1 MRTSFRFVV
10 CLTLLSGVSLGTTL
24 CRGAEPKLDSKPA
37 AKKAAATKAEVKTG
51 PVYRLRLPQDASM
64 WMRPQTGKDWQ
75 ELHRQLDRRAEAIV
89 EVVDRS
95 KVDQN
100 LFVDLWGLRLFV
112 ASDQCRQKVLGL
124 PLESDT
130 LVTQEFL
137 VRSLLSRR
145 RAATGIEPE
154 IIPVN
159 NPVGKELGNEG
170 MVLLK
175 KCEFARKGQYFTSQ
189 SATLEKHEGDSY
201 GVRIS
206 DFYIDKYKVT
216 NAEYCRFLNA
226 GNPGYW
232 NWAKWNQAITRKPDG
247 SFEVAAGKDKLPVV
261 GVNWY
266 QAAGYLKWAGKRLPT
281 EAEWE
286 FAAGGEGG
294 RTFPWGNEAP
304 DETRGHFVGKE
315 YAAVDAH
322 PAGATPDGVFDL
334 AGNAAEWCLDFYDDK
349 YYETAPAEGLLK
361 NPTGPEK
368 GLAKWEYRRMFK
380 GFCRISD
387 TPEFLHCTKRH
398 ARDPLLT
405 SAIGFRGVKPGCT

>member
-1 MRTSFRFVV
+1 MRTSFRFAV

-37 AKKAAATKAEVKTG
+37 EKKETATKAEVKTG
-51 PVYRLRLPQDASM
+51 PVYRLRLPQDASV
-64 WMRPQTGKDWQ
+64 WTRPETGKDWQ
-75 ELHRQLDRRAEAIV
+75 EQHRQLDRRAEAIF

-95 KVDQN
+95 KVDEA

-130 LVTQEFL
+130 QVTQEFL

-145 RAATGIEPE
+145 YAATGIDPE

-175 KCEFARKGQYFTSQ
+175 NCEFARKGQYFTSQ

-201 GVRIS
+201 GVKVP

-232 NWAKWNQAITRKPDG
+232 HWAKWNQAINRKPDG
-247 SFEVAAGKDKLPVV
+247 SFEVAAGNEKLPVV

-286 FAAGGEGG
+286 FAAGGAAG
-294 RTFPWGNEAP
+294 RTFPWGNQAP

-334 AGNAAEWCLDFYDDK
+334 AGNAAEWCLDFYDDA
-349 YYETAPAEGLLK
+349 YYETAPAEGQMK

-368 GLAKWEYRRMFK
+368 GLAKWQYRRMFK
-380 GFCRISD
+380 GFCRVTD